1 MQFKGGGALI
11 KGDHVGEC
19 EGGTYMGG
27 CGFIRG
33 KIKED
38 HNITTTS
45 DKLKH

>member
-1 MQFKGGGALI
+1 METMLVGGRGAQTW
-11 KGDHVGEC
+11 VG
-19 EGGTYMGG
+19 G
-27 CGFIRG
+27 GFIRG